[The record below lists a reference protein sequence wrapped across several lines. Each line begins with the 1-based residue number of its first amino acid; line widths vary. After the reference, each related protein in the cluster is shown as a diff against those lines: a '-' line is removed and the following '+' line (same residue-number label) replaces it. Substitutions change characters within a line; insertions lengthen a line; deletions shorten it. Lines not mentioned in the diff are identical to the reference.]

1 MVSQITEND
10 VVTDIIFISASRL
23 ETDSEAYP
31 EMAGKQISRIAASD
45 RIASVILRSALGL
58 TVRKK

>member
-10 VVTDIIFISASRL
+10 VVTDVIFISASRL

-31 EMAGKQISRIAASD
+31 EMAGKLIMKWQGS
-45 RIASVILRSALGL
+45 RSAELQPL
-58 TVRKK
+58 TESQAQS